1 MATATIVVSQ
11 AICRA
16 IAPSLA
22 AEEADLAAA
31 AVATATTAANR
42 VIFPAT
48 APSRGKAVVAVEV
61 PTSNATSAK
70 VNDAYTY
77 FFIRTPFFWRSL
89 DVLIFIAI

>member
-1 MATATIVVSQ
+1 VVATATIVVSQ

-70 VNDAYTY
+70 AMAT
-77 FFIRTPFFWRSL
+77 SL
-89 DVLIFIAI
+89 ANAPRKARAH